1 MLKKFTA
8 MPSTLFLLMA
18 LLCMATLQVDA
29 QTLYKV
35 VDKDGKVT
43 YTDKPPKEPDKKTT
57 VKEVKVDLNANL
69 TKLNNKDSSGR
80 EQKFADIKARGDAR
94 IATREKLQAN
104 VESAEQA
111 LDKAKKSLE
120 MGRAPL
126 EGEGRIIVGKG
137 GNSVQRTPEYDKR
150 IEGLEAA
157 VKKAEAALK
166 DASEK
171 RLREGP
177 E

>member
-1 MLKKFTA
+1 MFEKWSVER
-8 MPSTLFLLMA
+8 STILLMTLVCVIA
-18 LLCMATLQVDA
+18 LHAHA

-43 YTDKPPKEPDKKTT
+43 YTDKPPKETDKKTT
-57 VKEVKVDLNANL
+57 VKEVKIDPNANI

-80 EQKFADIKARGDAR
+80 EQKFADIKARGDERASKR
-94 IATREKLQAN
+94 DKLQAD
-104 VESAEQA
+104 VEGAEQA
-111 LDKAKKSLE
+111 LEKAKKSLE
-120 MGRAPL
+120 IGRTPL

-157 VKKAEAALK
+157 VKKAESALK
-166 DASEK
+166 DAQVK
-171 RLREGP
+171 RQRESP